1 MKKEDI
7 KKPRPEN
14 LPKAMERVKN
24 LHNGDLDDFFEE
36 VNLAIIKE
44 YARQAFRD
52 QQLQDTEGGVPC
64 AVSFICGFRT
74 GYRKAVTQAKAAIK
88 KEEQSLQNYVE
99 IRQLQKGED
108 L

>member
-1 MKKEDI
+1 MKREDI

-14 LPKAMERVKN
+14 LPKAMEVVKN
-24 LHNGDLDDFFEE
+24 LHNRDLDDFFEE
-36 VNLAIIKE
+36 VNLAMIKE

-52 QQLQDTEGGVPC
+52 QQSQDTEGGVPC
-64 AVSFICGFRT
+64 AVSFVCGFRT
-74 GYRKAVTQAKAAIK
+74 GFRKAQELLAKK
-88 KEEQSLQNYVE
+88 QDQTTYNHVE

>member
-7 KKPRPEN
+7 KKPQPEN

-36 VNLAIIKE
+36 VNLAMIKE

-74 GYRKAVTQAKAAIK
+74 GYRKAQELLTK
-88 KEEQSLQNYVE
+88 KQDQTTHNRVE

>member
-7 KKPRPEN
+7 KQPEN
-14 LPKAMERVKN
+14 D
-24 LHNGDLDDFFEE
+24 DLEKFFEE
-36 VNLAIIKE
+36 VSLAIIKE
-44 YARQAFRD
+44 QARQAFRE
-52 QQLQDTEGGVPC
+52 QQSQDTEGGVPC

-74 GYRKAVTQAKAAIK
+74 GYREALSQAQKLYEK
-88 KEEQSLQNYVE
+88 KLVENQKHFAQGHVE